1 MFDSQR
7 MLNHFGIGE
16 VASGGYV
23 PVQGWLPS
31 DGRETFE
38 AICPAD
44 GQIVARVA
52 GALAEDYEATIA
64 AAVETQKAWRLVPA
78 PRRGELVQRIGQL
91 MEENLEQL
99 AGVIALDTGKTLPE
113 CRFELKEA
121 IDMAFLAAGLSRM
134 LSGATQQ
141 SQREKHRM
149 YEQWLPLGVV
159 GVISAYNF
167 PAAVWA
173 QNAFLSAICG
183 NTVIWKPSPK
193 VPLTAIAC
201 QRLAVQAMQ
210 EFNADGVFSLFI
222 PGDDRV
228 AEKLVADTRVAL
240 ISFTG
245 STGVGRKVASIV
257 GATLGRRYQ
266 LECSGNSAIIVD
278 ETADLKQAARA
289 IANSGAGTT
298 GQRCTSARRAIVHKS
313 IEAELV
319 ELLKKTYAQIKI
331 GHFAEPDTLAG
342 PLIDKAAIDHYHS
355 AIADAVAL
363 GGKVEVGGKR
373 MERDGYYV
381 EPTFISGCQPDWPCV
396 QRETFAPVVY
406 LLSYDTIEDAIAIN
420 NGVAQGLAAGIQ
432 STNLYN
438 IELFLS
444 AAGNDCGIAK
454 VNMGTTGADV
464 GASFGGEKE
473 TGGGRT
479 AGSDAWKMF
488 MRRQSV
494 CINWSGATPWDA
506 RIKL

>member
-1 MFDSQR
+1 MFDTQST
-7 MLNHFGIGE
+7 LKHFGIGE
-16 VASGGYV
+16 VAHGGFV
-23 PVQGWLPS
+23 PGRGWTPTE
-31 DGRETFE
+31 GRATFD

-44 GQIVARVA
+44 GKVVAKIAGATGEDYDAIIVA
-52 GALAEDYEATIA
+52 
-64 AAVETQKAWRLVPA
+64 AVKAQRKWRMVPA
-78 PRRGELVQRIGQL
+78 PRRGELVMRVGQL
-91 MEENLEQL
+91 MEDNIDQL
-99 AGVIALDTGKTLPE
+99 AGVIALDTGKTLGE

-121 IDMAFLAAGLSRM
+121 IDMAMMAGGLSRM
-134 LSGATQQ
+134 LSGPSQQ

-193 VPLTAIAC
+193 VPLTAVAC
-201 QRLAVQAMQ
+201 QALAVQAME
-210 EFNADGVFSLFI
+210 EFGVEGIFSLFI
-222 PGDDRV
+222 PGDDRI
-228 AEKLVADTRVAL
+228 AEKLVADKRVSL
-240 ISFTG
+240 VSFTG
-245 STGVGRKVASIV
+245 STGVGNKVASIV
-257 GATLGRRYQ
+257 GSTLGRRYQ

-313 IEAELV
+313 VAPQLIELMKSAFE
-319 ELLKKTYAQIKI
+319 QIKL
-331 GHFAEPDTLAG
+331 GHFTEPGVMAG
-342 PLIDKAAIDHYHS
+342 PLIDAKALDHYET
-355 AIADAVAL
+355 AIAEAVAL
-363 GGKVEVGGKR
+363 GGKVETGGKR
-373 MERDGYYV
+373 IDREGYFV
-381 EPTFISGCQPDWPCV
+381 EPTFITGCQPDWPCV

-406 LLSYDTIEDAIAIN
+406 VLTYDTIEEAIEIN
-420 NGVAQGLAAGIQ
+420 NNVAQGLAAGIQ

-494 CINWSGATPWDA
+494 CVNWSGTTPWDA
-506 RIKL
+506 AIKL

>member
-1 MFDSQR
+1 MFDTQKT
-7 MLNHFGIGE
+7 LKHFGIE
-16 VASGGYV
+16 PVTAGGFV
-23 PVQGWLPS
+23 PGRGWTAVE
-31 DGRETFE
+31 GRATFD

-44 GQIVARVA
+44 GNVVAKIA
-52 GALAEDYEATIA
+52 GATADDYDAIIDV
-64 AAVETQKAWRLVPA
+64 AVTAQRSWRMVPA
-78 PRRGELVQRIGQL
+78 PRRGELVMRIGQL
-91 MEENLEQL
+91 MEENIDML
-99 AGVIALDTGKTLPE
+99 AGVIALDTGKTLGE

-121 IDMAFLAAGLSRM
+121 IDMAMMAGGLSRM
-134 LSGATQQ
+134 LSGPSQQ
-141 SQREKHRM
+141 SQRPKHRM

-210 EFNADGVFSLFI
+210 EFGVDGIFSLFI
-222 PGDDRV
+222 PGDDSV

-257 GATLGRRYQ
+257 GSTLGRRYQ

-298 GQRCTSARRAIVHKS
+298 GQRCTSARRVIVQKS
-313 IEAELV
+313 VAAEVIELTKSALSQV
-319 ELLKKTYAQIKI
+319 RF
-331 GHFAEPDTLAG
+331 GHFAEEGVMAG
-342 PLIDKAAIDHYHS
+342 PLIDAKALDHYDN

-373 MERDGYYV
+373 MDREGYFV
-381 EPTFISGCQPDWPCV
+381 EPTLITGCQPDWPCV
-396 QRETFAPVVY
+396 QRETFAPVIYV
-406 LLSYDTIEDAIAIN
+406 LTCDTIEEAIAIN
-420 NGVAQGLAAGIQ
+420 NNVAQGLAAGIQ

-438 IELFLS
+438 IEMFLS

-494 CINWSGATPWDA
+494 CMNWGGGTPWDA
-506 RIKL
+506 HIKL

>member
-1 MFDSQR
+1 MFDSQSV
-7 MLNHFGIGE
+7 LSHFGIGE
-16 VASGGYV
+16 TASGGYV
-23 PVQGWLPS
+23 PGRGWLPS
-31 DGRETFE
+31 NGRATFD
-38 AICPAD
+38 AVCPAD
-44 GQIVARVA
+44 DQVVARVA
-52 GALAEDYEATIA
+52 GAQAEDYDAIIA

-78 PRRGELVQRIGQL
+78 PRRGELVHRIGQL
-91 MEENLEQL
+91 MEENLEPL

-121 IDMAFLAAGLSRM
+121 IDMAYLATGLSRQ
-134 LSGATQQ
+134 LCGGTQQ
-141 SQREKHRM
+141 SQREQHRM

-201 QRLAVQAMQ
+201 QYLAVQAMR
-210 EFNADGVFSLFI
+210 ECNAEGVFSLFI
-222 PGDDRV
+222 PSDDRV
-228 AEKLVADTRVAL
+228 AEVLVADTRVAL

-245 STGVGRKVASIV
+245 STHVGRKIANIV
-257 GATLGRRYQ
+257 GSTLGRRYQ

-278 ETADLKQAARA
+278 QTADLKQAARA

-298 GQRCTSARRAIVHKS
+298 GQRCTSARRAIVHTS
-313 IEAELV
+313 IAPQLI
-319 ELLKKTYAQIKI
+319 ELLKSAFAQIKI
-331 GHFAEPDTLAG
+331 GHFAEPDSLAG
-342 PLIDKAAIDHYHS
+342 PLIDKAALGHYQA

-363 GGKVEVGGKR
+363 GGKVEFGGKR
-373 MERDGYYV
+373 IDRDGYYV
-381 EPTFISGCQPDWPCV
+381 EPTFISGCQPHWPCI

-406 LLSYDTIEDAIAIN
+406 LLTYETLEEAIAIN

-494 CINWSGATPWDA
+494 CINWSGTTPWDA
-506 RIKL
+506 RIAL

>member
-1 MFDSQR
+1 MFDSQSV
-7 MLNHFGIGE
+7 LNHFAIGE

-23 PVQGWLPS
+23 AGQGWLPTE
-31 DGRETFE
+31 GREAFD

-44 GQIVARVA
+44 ARVVAKVA
-52 GALAEDYEATIA
+52 GATAEDYDAIIA
-64 AAVETQKAWRLVPA
+64 KAVETQKSWRMVPA
-78 PRRGELVQRIGQL
+78 PRRGELVHRIGQL
-91 MEENLEQL
+91 MEENIEQL

-121 IDMAFLAAGLSRM
+121 IDMAYLATGLSRQ
-134 LSGATQQ
+134 LSGGTQQ
-141 SQREKHRM
+141 SQRDRHRM

-210 EFNADGVFSLFI
+210 EFGADGVFALFI
-222 PGDDRV
+222 PGDDRI
-228 AEKLVADTRVAL
+228 AEKLVADTRVNL

-245 STGVGRKVASIV
+245 STGVGHKVASIV
-257 GATLGRRYQ
+257 SSTLGRRYQ

-313 IEAELV
+313 IEAELI
-319 ELLKKTYAQIKI
+319 ELLKKTYAQIRI
-331 GHFAEPDTLAG
+331 GHFTEPGVIAG
-342 PLIDKAAIDHYHS
+342 PLIDKAAIDHYHA

-363 GGKVEVGGKR
+363 GGKVEFGGKR
-373 MERDGYYV
+373 MDRDGYYV
-381 EPTFISGCQPDWPCV
+381 EPTFISGCQPDWPCI

-406 LLSYDTIEDAIAIN
+406 LLTYETIEEAIAIN

-432 STNLYN
+432 STSLYN

-444 AAGNDCGIAK
+444 ADGNDCGIAK

-494 CINWSGATPWDA
+494 CINWSGTTPWDKQ
-506 RIKL
+506 IVL